1 MILALAFTALA
12 VVCGLLAV
20 ISYRVQPRVKRSK

>member
-1 MILALAFTALA
+1 VFTGMA

-20 ISYRVQPRVKRSK
+20 VLIILSKTTLKADSQL